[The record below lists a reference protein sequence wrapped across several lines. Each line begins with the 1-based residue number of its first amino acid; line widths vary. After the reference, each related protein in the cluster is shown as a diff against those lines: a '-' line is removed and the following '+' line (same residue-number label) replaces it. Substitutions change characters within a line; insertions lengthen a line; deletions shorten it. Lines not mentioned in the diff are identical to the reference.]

1 MGNKHN
7 AISRIK
13 GTRSVYEVNRCDGGR
28 EGGRQERRRQGRR
41 EAGEEETGE
50 EGTGREAGRED
61 TGSAQPVAVF
71 LVRRQGNACIMTA
84 FSWIPPYI

>member
-41 EAGEEETGE
+41 EQGG
-50 EGTGREAGRED
+50 
-61 TGSAQPVAVF
+61 
-71 LVRRQGNACIMTA
+71 RQGGRTQAQHNQLPC
-84 FSWIPPYI
+84 SWFDVKVMPVS